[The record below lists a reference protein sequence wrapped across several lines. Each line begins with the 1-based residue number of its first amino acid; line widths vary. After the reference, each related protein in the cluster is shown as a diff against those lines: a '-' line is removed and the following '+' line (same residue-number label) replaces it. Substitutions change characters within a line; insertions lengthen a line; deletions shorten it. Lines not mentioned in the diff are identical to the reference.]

1 MPIQKYQFHVCT
13 TKTLRNN
20 YLKYKK
26 IKDLHGENH
35 KALKNIIKVLSKRK
49 SYDLLNTPLS
59 YPLMSSE
66 TSGI

>member
-35 KALKNIIKVLSKRK
+35 KAPKNIIKVLSKRK
-49 SYDLLNTPLS
+49 SYDLH
-59 YPLMSSE
+59 
-66 TSGI
+66 G